1 MSRKVQM
8 NEENQLAENPSGAE
22 TASTVSP
29 AVENQTAEDGFLAG
43 FSGETIA
50 DEQRLPESDSK
61 GDSAEVENINKEE
74 ELEYHRPDRNTRASM
89 RIQQLLRE
97 NRELRAS
104 QADYEAFEKWKA
116 EQNAPELKLD
126 EDGNASVEDMAEY
139 NRQLITQEIQ
149 KQQAENERKIAEV
162 EKTRDLDN
170 SIAQVQAGIAE
181 RVQKHAFLNPDSK
194 SYNKKAESLI
204 SSLVLDQV
212 GQLQASGVENYT
224 AMSDLVLNTIDQQIA
239 IVESAMEQAKL
250 NAGESLR
257 EMQNGGALNSNLNGS
272 PSADDDGFLAGFFS

>member
-74 ELEYHRPDRNTRASM
+74 EPEYHRPDRNTRASM

-162 EKTRDLDN
+162 EKARNLDN

-224 AMSDLVLNTIDQQIA
+224 AMSELVLNTIDQQIA

-250 NAGESLR
+250 NASESLR

>member
-1 MSRKVQM
+1 M

-104 QADYEAFEKWKA
+104 QA
-116 EQNAPELKLD
+116 QIMRL
-126 EDGNASVEDMAEY
+126 
-139 NRQLITQEIQ
+139 
-149 KQQAENERKIAEV
+149 
-162 EKTRDLDN
+162 
-170 SIAQVQAGIAE
+170 
-181 RVQKHAFLNPDSK
+181 SK
-194 SYNKKAESLI
+194 SGKRSK
-204 SSLVLDQV
+204 
-212 GQLQASGVENYT
+212 T
-224 AMSDLVLNTIDQQIA
+224 PLN
-239 IVESAMEQAKL
+239 
-250 NAGESLR
+250 
-257 EMQNGGALNSNLNGS
+257 
-272 PSADDDGFLAGFFS
+272 